1 MTTTTEIKGMSES
14 MNNPVEIEH
23 KDLLLATGALQV
35 TIEIGVAKGFPMN
48 DEKLSLSRLKAALGV
63 AV

>member
-1 MTTTTEIKGMSES
+1 MSES